1 MSTHFDL
8 IVIGGGP
15 GGYVAA
21 IRAAQLGLRTV
32 LVEKQ
37 HLGGICLNWG
47 CIPTKALLHGAEMAH
62 RLSQMEHLGFTAQG
76 LDFDIRRLVKR
87 SREVS
92 AQLTDGIEY
101 LLKKNNVE
109 VILGK
114 GSMVGKGRVRVDSAH
129 DSRELR
135 ADHVI
140 LATGARPRAL
150 PGISGSDSRIWSY
163 FEALVPETLPESLL
177 VIGSGAI
184 GSEFA
189 SLYSDLGTRVTL
201 VEMAEQILPSEDAD
215 VSTLVAAQFEKRG
228 ITVHR
233 QASVSSLQALS
244 HGLECTLKFK
254 DGREQTVAVERVL
267 VAAGIQANSENLGL
281 EALGVDIER
290 GFIKTDQWSRTNVAG
305 LYAVGDVA
313 GAPCLAHKA
322 SNEAIICVERLAGVE
337 HVKPLDRSKIPAC
350 TFARPQVASVGMTEA
365 QAHAAGRDIKV
376 GSFPFKANGKAL
388 ILGESEGFVKV
399 IFDRHSDELL
409 GAHLVGPEVTE
420 LIQGFTIASSL
431 EATAQDLI
439 ASVFAHPSLSEAMH
453 EAVLAAHGHALHY

>member
-1 MSTHFDL
+1 MRTHFDL

-21 IRAAQLGLRTV
+21 IRAAQMGLRTA

-62 RLSQMEHLGFTAQG
+62 RLTQMAHLGFTAQG
-76 LDFDIRRLVKR
+76 LDFDIRRLVKH

-92 AQLTDGIEY
+92 ARLTDGIEY
-101 LLKKNNVE
+101 LMKKNGIE

-114 GSMVGKGRVRVDSAH
+114 GSMLAKGRVRVDSAH
-129 DSRELR
+129 GSSELR

-150 PGISGSDSRIWSY
+150 PGISGDNSRVWSY

-189 SLYSDLGTRVTL
+189 SLYADLGTRVTL
-201 VEMAEQILPSEDAD
+201 VELAEQILPSEDVE
-215 VSTLVAAQFEKRG
+215 VSRLVAGQFEKRG
-228 ITVHR
+228 IAVHCR
-233 QASVSSLQALS
+233 TSVSTLQAHS
-244 HGLECTLKFK
+244 DSLECTLRFK
-254 DGREQTVAVERVL
+254 DGREQTVNVERVL

-281 EALGVDIER
+281 EALGVEMER

-322 SNEAIICVERLAGVE
+322 SHEAVICVERLAGLE
-337 HVKPLDRSKIPAC
+337 QVKPLDRSKIPAC
-350 TFARPQVASVGMTEA
+350 TFSRPQLASLGMTEL
-365 QAHAAGRDIKV
+365 QACAAGRDIQV
-376 GSFPFKANGKAL
+376 GRFPFKANGKAL
-388 ILGESEGFVKV
+388 IMGESEGFVKV
-399 IFDRHSDELL
+399 IFDRYSDELL
-409 GAHLVGPEVTE
+409 GVHMVGPDVTE
-420 LIQGFTIASSL
+420 LIQGFTIASNL
-431 EATAQDLI
+431 EATAQDLM
-439 ASVFAHPSLSEAMH
+439 ASIFAHPSLSEAMH
-453 EAVLAAHGHALHY
+453 EAVLAAHGQALHH